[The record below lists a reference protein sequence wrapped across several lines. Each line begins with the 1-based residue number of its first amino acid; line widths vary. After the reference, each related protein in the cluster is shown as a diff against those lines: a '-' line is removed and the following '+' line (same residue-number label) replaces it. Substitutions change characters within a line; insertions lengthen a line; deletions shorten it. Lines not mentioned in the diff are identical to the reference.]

1 MPKVIYIQ
9 YNLCKNKDFIYRKI
23 LYLVNLKAGQDGE
36 PQALEKKNN
45 NTWAQGIAT
54 FFSTWLE
61 SQCHPRTKTRN
72 YYFFKYILVDL
83 LNWVL
88 GY

>member
-36 PQALEKKNN
+36 PQALEKK
-45 NTWAQGIAT
+45 TI
-54 FFSTWLE
+54 
-61 SQCHPRTKTRN
+61 
-72 YYFFKYILVDL
+72 ILGHKGL
-83 LNWVL
+83 LHSSAH
-88 GY
+88 G